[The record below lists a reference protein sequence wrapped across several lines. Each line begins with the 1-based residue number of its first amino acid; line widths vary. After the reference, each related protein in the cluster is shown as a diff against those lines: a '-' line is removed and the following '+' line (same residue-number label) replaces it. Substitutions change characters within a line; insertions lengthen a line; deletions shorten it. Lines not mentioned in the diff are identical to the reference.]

1 MYSAH
6 NIRTIVWMLS
16 KINRYVVFLAS
27 RPHSLT
33 ELKRMSECM
42 QKSGN
47 SDGCNFEKFGDTWRK
62 AKPKFFRHILRCSRA
77 DPLSQ
82 VTFAADGI
90 RPRHVVSRRPGR
102 PKLDWV
108 IESYRDA
115 FRFLNGQ
122 GAQFDPANINH
133 LRQVK
138 EHAILREF

>member
-1 MYSAH
+1 
-6 NIRTIVWMLS
+6 MLS
-16 KINRYVVFLAS
+16 K
-27 RPHSLT
+27 SLRCILGKPPTFIDRT
-33 ELKRMSECM
+33 EANERMYAEIRE
-42 QKSGN
+42 QY
-47 SDGCNFEKFGDTWRK
+47 GCNFEKFADTWRK
-62 AKPKFFRHILRCSRA
+62 AKLKFFGHIFICSRA

-90 RPRHVVSRRPGR
+90 CPRHVVSRRHGR

-115 FRFLNGQ
+115 FLFLNGQ

-138 EHAILREF
+138 EHAILIVS